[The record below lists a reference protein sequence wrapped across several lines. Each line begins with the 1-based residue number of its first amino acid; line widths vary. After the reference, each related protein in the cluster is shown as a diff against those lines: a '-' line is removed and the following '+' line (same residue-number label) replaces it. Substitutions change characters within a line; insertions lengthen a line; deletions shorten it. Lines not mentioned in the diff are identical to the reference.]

1 MKKFLSL
8 AMLIILVVSLS
19 ACGQD
24 GQAAG
29 SSDDK
34 QEVLYK
40 VVSEYDANENGIKMT
55 AEYDKNSNLLALY
68 DTDNPDVQ
76 YGDEE
81 YAQRGIL
88 LKNTGY
94 NEAGEQLWYA
104 EFYDK
109 HDEENDTYTR
119 AAKVYNKD
127 GQLQNSVPAEQPAAE

>member
-8 AMLIILVVSLS
+8 AMLMILVVSLS

-29 SSDDK
+29 NSDDT

-40 VVSEYDANENGIKMT
+40 VVSEYDANESGIKMT

-68 DTDNPDVQ
+68 DTDNPGVQ

-94 NEAGEQLWYA
+94 NEAGEMLWYA

-109 HDEENDTYTR
+109 HDEKTDTYTR
-119 AAKVYNKD
+119 AAKVYDKD
-127 GQLQNSVPAEQPAAE
+127 GKLQNIIPTETPTE